1 MEAKCQAA
9 GVVFQPMIFES
20 LGGVSIEAKRV
31 IKSINNAVAE
41 NFDSPLS
48 EVAQQFWWGLS
59 VDIQKAQHK
68 AFAKRAQGLCI
79 WGSPLESGA

>member
-48 EVAQQFWWGLS
+48 EVAQHFWWGLA

-68 AFAKRAQGLCI
+68 ALAKRTRGLCL
-79 WGSPLESGA
+79 WGSPFGQGA